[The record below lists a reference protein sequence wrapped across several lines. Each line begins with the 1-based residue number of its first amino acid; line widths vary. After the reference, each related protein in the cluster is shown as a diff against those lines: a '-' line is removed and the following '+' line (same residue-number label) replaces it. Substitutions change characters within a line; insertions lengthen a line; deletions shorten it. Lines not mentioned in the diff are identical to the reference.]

1 MKLIILDRDGVINQD
16 SDSYIKSPDEWI
28 PIADSLQAIA
38 KLSRA
43 GYRVFVA
50 TNQSGLARGLFDIET
65 LNAIHH
71 KMTLA
76 VQAVGGNIE
85 AILFCPHGPNDHCE
99 CRKPKP
105 GLYEEIAR
113 RTQQSLQG
121 MPIVGDSVRDIEA
134 AIQVGAKPILVLTG
148 KGEKAQQQLKEIH
161 LKVPVYRD
169 LHSVTEQLIKQD
181 RIRQ

>member
-16 SDSYIKSPDEWI
+16 SDAYIKHPHEWT
-28 PIADSLQAIA
+28 PIESSLQAIA

-65 LNAIHH
+65 LNAIHQ
-71 KMTLA
+71 KMTFA

-85 AILFCPHGPNDHCE
+85 AVLFCPHGPDDDCA

-105 GLYEEIAR
+105 GLYEEISH
-113 RTQQSLQG
+113 RTKQSLRDI
-121 MPIVGDSVRDIEA
+121 PIVGDSLRDIEA
-134 AIQVGAKPILVLTG
+134 AIRVQASPILVRTG
-148 KGEKAQQQLKEIH
+148 KGEKELEKLKAIYPQ
-161 LKVPVYRD
+161 VPVYKN
-169 LHSVTEQLIKQD
+169 LFSVTEELIEQHKTNK
-181 RIRQ
+181 

>member
-16 SDSYIKSPDEWI
+16 SDSYIKNPDEWI
-28 PIADSLQAIA
+28 PIENSLQAIA

-65 LNAIHH
+65 LNAIHR
-71 KMTLA
+71 KMTDA

-85 AILFCPHGPNDHCE
+85 AILFCPHGPDDNCD

-105 GLYEEIAR
+105 GLYEEIGR
-113 RTQQSLQG
+113 RTQQSLKNI
-121 MPIVGDSVRDIEA
+121 PVVGDSLRDIEA
-134 AIQVGAKPILVLTG
+134 AISVQASPFLVRTG
-148 KGEKAQQQLKEIH
+148 KGEKTLEKLQATYPQ
-161 LKVPVYRD
+161 VPIFKDLYR
-169 LHSVTEQLIKQD
+169 VTEQLIESQRTKK
-181 RIRQ
+181 